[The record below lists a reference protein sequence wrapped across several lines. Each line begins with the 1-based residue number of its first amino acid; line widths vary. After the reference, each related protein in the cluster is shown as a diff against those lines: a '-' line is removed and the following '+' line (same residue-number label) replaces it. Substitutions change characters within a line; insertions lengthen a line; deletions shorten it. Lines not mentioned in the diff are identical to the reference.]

1 MLHLHIT
8 VRPRHENKGLLVWL
22 EVIFYRVS
30 NIFNFSTS
38 ETPRFSTYG
47 QITDL
52 YLRHGCD
59 TGRLT
64 HNVASNTGLWSD
76 HKSGL
81 VGWIFP
87 SFPIQASVL
96 SNAPR
101 TLAQTLSDWTQWAL
115 ARRFQDY
122 FIRFQC
128 SLLLQEWQWVPW
140 QPRGFSQLKDW
151 AANHTN
157 ARRIPSTGCP
167 TDQRFHPF
175 SLSFSVT
182 WFSPTVAPTVVMTA
196 QSPARTLPSSLCVN
210 YSTDLRRMELE
221 RGKRSNARA
230 ESCRETRMNMNL
242 IWTSI
247 TCSKNT
253 EGVISRH
260 FQIVAKPCQRI
271 PIR

>member
-1 MLHLHIT
+1 MLHLHIQWSAT
-8 VRPRHENKGLLVWL
+8 REQRSSSMIGGDL
-22 EVIFYRVS
+22 YRVS

-81 VGWIFP
+81 VGWISP

-157 ARRIPSTGCP
+157 ARRTPSTGCP

-182 WFSPTVAPTVVMTA
+182 WFSPTVAPTEWWR
-196 QSPARTLPSSLCVN
+196 QSPARTLPSSLCGN

-230 ESCRETRMNMNL
+230 ESCQKPTMNMN
-242 IWTSI
+242 
-247 TCSKNT
+247 
-253 EGVISRH
+253 
-260 FQIVAKPCQRI
+260 
-271 PIR
+271 